1 MKHLKLFEEFVNTY
15 KELVNEAKIPR
26 KADIDMERLYT
37 LQEKIKSLKA
47 EMKSADEEFKGFEAQ
62 LKPVFDAMKALE
74 DKIAESADYIVKI
87 TRYGHTR
94 EDVTWKSVVDQA
106 MERLD
111 DAAKAI
117 INECV
122 EANKKVTNVKHS
134 FEVEKKEEVN
144 EASVLGKIKDAV
156 MAVVEKFKN
165 KIASKFAKID
175 AENQKLKALLAKVK

>member
-1 MKHLKLFEEFVNTY
+1 
-15 KELVNEAKIPR
+15 
-26 KADIDMERLYT
+26 
-37 LQEKIKSLKA
+37 
-47 EMKSADEEFKGFEAQ
+47 
-62 LKPVFDAMKALE
+62 
-74 DKIAESADYIVKI
+74 
-87 TRYGHTR
+87 
-94 EDVTWKSVVDQA
+94 

-134 FEVEKKEEVN
+134 FEVEKKEDVN